1 MRRSKASTNALSKSE
16 KESYLEWNPK
26 MARGG
31 EHFESAVAKNT
42 KDKMAQIFF
51 STSPDMHFHKGC
63 KAKGQAGHFE
73 KKLDPIL
80 SDLCQ
85 LWPIQSIKVWQVF

>member
-1 MRRSKASTNALSKSE
+1 MHRLKASTNALSKSE
-16 KESYLEWNPK
+16 K
-26 MARGG
+26 
-31 EHFESAVAKNT
+31 NT

-51 STSPDMHFHKGC
+51 LTSPNMHFHKGC
-63 KAKGQAGHFE
+63 KTKGQVGHLE

-85 LWPIQSIKVWQVF
+85 LWPIHSKKVW